1 MKTESNV
8 MYVLRLAVTLF
19 LIAAVVAGAL
29 AGVNAVTAPVIEK
42 LNAEKTQKA
51 IETVLPGGFD
61 EQITDYADATG
72 LVSKVYKG
80 QNGYALEVTPGG
92 FDNTI
97 TMMVGVDF
105 EGKVLGISIVSHTET
120 AGLGAV
126 AAENTSKGEAFR
138 GQFVGTSG
146 SVSVTKDGGELDAI
160 TGATITSRA
169 ICVGVNAALDC
180 VAGLQG

>member
-1 MKTESNV
+1 MKTENTV
-8 MYVLRLAVTLF
+8 LYVLRLALTLF
-19 LIAAVVAGAL
+19 VITAVVAAAL
-29 AGVNAVTAPVIEK
+29 AGVNSVTKPVIDR

-61 EQITDYADATG
+61 EELTSFDNQGG

-80 QNGYALEVTPGG
+80 ANGYAFEVTPGG

-97 TMMVGVDF
+97 TMMVGVNN
-105 EGKVLGISIVSHTET
+105 EGEVLGISVVSHTET

-126 AAENTSKGEAFR
+126 AAAATSAGEAFR
-138 GQFVGTSG
+138 GQFVGQSG
-146 SVSVTKDGGELDAI
+146 SVAVSKDGGAMDAI

-169 ICVGVNAALDC
+169 ICVGVNAALAC
-180 VAGLQG
+180 VAGLN

>member
-29 AGVNAVTAPVIEK
+29 AGVNAVTKPIIDAYNE
-42 LNAEKTQKA
+42 AKTQQA
-51 IETVLPGGFD
+51 IEAVLPGGYD
-61 EQITDYADATG
+61 EQITDYADASG
-72 LVSKVYKG
+72 IVSKVYKG
-80 QNGYALEVTPGG
+80 ANGYALEVLPGG

-105 EGKVLGISIVSHTET
+105 EGKVLGISVVSHTET

-138 GQFVGTSG
+138 GQFVGMSG
-146 SVSVTKDGGELDAI
+146 SVAVSKDGGQLDSI

-169 ICVGVNAALDC
+169 VCAGVNAALAC
-180 VAGLQG
+180 VASMG

>member
-1 MKTESNV
+1 MKTESTV
-8 MYVLRLAVTLF
+8 MYILRLSLILF
-19 LIAAVVAGAL
+19 LIAGVVALAL
-29 AGVNAVTAPVIEK
+29 AGVNSVTAPAIEK

-51 IETVLPGGFD
+51 IETVLPGGYD
-61 EQITDYADATG
+61 SEISEYADATG

-80 QNGYALEVTPGG
+80 ANGYALEVKPAG

-97 TMMVGVDF
+97 TMMVGIDN
-105 EGKVLGISIVSHTET
+105 EGKVLGISVVSHTET

-126 AAENTSKGEAFR
+126 AAAKTSAGEAFR
-138 GQFVGTSG
+138 ANFVGASG
-146 SVSVTKDGGELDAI
+146 SVSVTKDGGSVEAI

-180 VAGLQG
+180 VAGLG

>member
-1 MKTESNV
+1 MKTESTV
-8 MYVLRLAVTLF
+8 KYVLRLALTLF
-19 LIAAVVAGAL
+19 IITAVVAAAL
-29 AGVNAVTAPVIEK
+29 AGVNSVTKPVIDR

-61 EQITDYADATG
+61 EELSGYADATG

-80 QNGYALEVTPGG
+80 ANGYALEVLPAG

-97 TMMVGVDF
+97 TMMVGVDN
-105 EGKVLGISIVSHTET
+105 EGKVLGISVVSHTET

-138 GQFVGTSG
+138 SQFVGTSG
-146 SVSVTKDGGELDAI
+146 SVAVSKDGGALDAI

-180 VAGLQG
+180 VANLG

>member
-19 LIAAVVAGAL
+19 LIAAVVAGVL
-29 AGVNAVTAPVIEK
+29 AGVNAVTKPIIDAQNE
-42 LNAEKTQKA
+42 AKTQAA
-51 IETVLPGGFD
+51 IAAVLPGGFD
-61 EQITDYADATG
+61 EELTDYTDASG

-80 QNGYALEVTPGG
+80 ANGYALEVKPSG

-105 EGKVLGISIVSHTET
+105 EGNVLGISVVSHTET

-126 AAENTSKGEAFR
+126 AAASTSAGEAFR
-138 GQFVGTSG
+138 GQFVGKSG
-146 SVSVTKDGGELDAI
+146 SVAVSKDGGELDAI

-169 ICVGVNAALDC
+169 ICAGVNAALDC
-180 VAGLQG
+180 VGGLG